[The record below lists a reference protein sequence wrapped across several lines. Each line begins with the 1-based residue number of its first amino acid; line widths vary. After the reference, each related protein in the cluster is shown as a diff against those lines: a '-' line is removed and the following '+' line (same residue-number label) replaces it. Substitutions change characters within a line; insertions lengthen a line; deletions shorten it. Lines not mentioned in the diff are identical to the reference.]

1 MHATRF
7 AVSTSLALIA
17 FLALMIWAQSTS
29 PFLTGCS
36 TIWAEP
42 WGRVMLADLYIGFA
56 LFASW
61 IGWRERSWVRG
72 GLWFIALCVLG
83 NLAALAYLIRIA
95 ARSKTPDF
103 LSRLPIEGSSAR
115 A

>member
-1 MHATRF
+1 MQPRP
-7 AVSTSLALIA
+7 LAFLIA
-17 FLALMIWAQSTS
+17 VILSLFVALMIWAQSTS

-83 NLAALAYLIRIA
+83 NLAALAYLVLIA

-103 LSRLPIEGSSAR
+103 LSRIPIEGHSAR